1 MFVKARAPAPLTM
14 ATAAVIPDL
23 GSATGVQVVPPVLVV
38 VHPSERRKG
47 ADGEPDEA

>member
-23 GSATGVQVVPPVLVV
+23 GSAMGVQVIPVPVV
-38 VHPSERRKG
+38 VHPSERREG